1 MAKKRMDRTT
11 DYARI
16 VVARKRLVGR
26 KEMLACQR
34 HLDNMVEKSFDYIF
48 DVEMAEKAIDLANEL
63 TIGEGTEA
71 NRLTTRGFQNFIIGS
86 LHGWRKKRSKEL
98 RFRES
103 YVQIGRQNGKSFLS
117 ATEVNNRASFSGYHL
132 GKVYCAATKQE
143 QANIVW
149 DEVHKFIISDPELEK
164 LYHVREHERTITSK
178 ITGTVFK
185 SVGRD
190 TKSADGFRSIL
201 SIIDEYHAHQTNQM
215 YKLLLD
221 GQITV
226 DSALTWAI
234 TTAGFN
240 LNGPCYEHYQFCE
253 KVLEGLV
260 KKESLFVYI
269 TEMDR
274 DDDIWDY
281 KNWAKANP
289 LLLWSDDLTI
299 DQDMVARMAEKAI
312 EAKEKGGQDL
322 VNFMTKSLNVWVTWK
337 GDSFVD
343 LEKFKGCESDLT
355 LAHMRGKPCYLG
367 IDLSKGGDLTSIAL
381 VFPLADEHYYVYSH
395 SFLPEL
401 RLLEHERTDDAPY
414 RMWVKEGLLTLT
426 TGGFGI
432 KTDYKF
438 IIAHLKQ
445 ILEEYEIEVL
455 KVGYDGHNA
464 SVFLADLEFLGCDLV
479 EIVQSAKSLNDA
491 TVDFRLTVD
500 GGMLTYDKNNA
511 LLVWSVANATTT
523 SNSFGEIK
531 VDKQSDK
538 QRIDP
543 VDAVLDAWKI
553 AFLERNTSTYS
564 ANEAF
569 DDWQEVMRA
578 RKERR

>member
-1 MAKKRMDRTT
+1 MARKQDRTT
-11 DYARI
+11 DYAKL
-16 VVARKRLVGR
+16 VLSGKRLAGR
-26 KEMLACQR
+26 KERLACQR
-34 HLDNMVEKSFDYIF
+34 HLDDMSRKDFPYIF
-48 DVEMAEKAIDLANEL
+48 DVGMAERAIDLANEL
-63 TIGEGTEA
+63 TIGEGLEA
-71 NRLTTRGFQNFIIGS
+71 VELRTRGFQNFIIGN
-86 LHGWRKKRSKEL
+86 LHGWRRKRTKEL

-103 YVQIGRQNGKSFLS
+103 YVQVGRQNGKSFLS
-117 ATEVNNRASFSGYHL
+117 ATEVNNRVSFSGYHL
-132 GKVYCAATKQE
+132 GRAFCAATKQE

-149 DEVHKFIISDPELEK
+149 DEVHKFIISDPHLAELYK
-164 LYHVREHERTITSK
+164 VREHEHTITSK
-178 ITGTVFK
+178 ITGTEFK

-190 TKSADGFRSIL
+190 TKSADGFRSVL
-201 SIIDEYHAHQTNQM
+201 AVIDEYHAHKTNQM

-221 GQITV
+221 GQIHV

-234 TTAGFN
+234 TTAGFD
-240 LNGPCYEHYQFCE
+240 LTAPCYEQYQFCE
-253 KVLEGLV
+253 KILEGLV
-260 KKESLFVYI
+260 QKESLFIYI
-269 TEMDR
+269 AEMDK

-281 KNWAKANP
+281 HNWAKANP
-289 LLLWSDDLTI
+289 LLLWVDDVTI
-299 DQDMVARMAEKAI
+299 DEDMVARMAEKAI

-337 GDSFVD
+337 GDAFVD
-343 LEKFKGCESDLT
+343 LEKFKKCESDFT
-355 LAHMRGKPCYLG
+355 LAHMRGKQCYLG
-367 IDLSKGGDLTSIAL
+367 IDLSKGGDLASIAL
-381 VFPLADEHYYVYSH
+381 VFPMEEEHYHIHSH

-401 RLLEHERTDDAPY
+401 KLLEHERTDDAPY
-414 RMWVKEGLLTLT
+414 RMWVKDGLLTLT
-426 TGGFGI
+426 TGAFGI

-438 IIAHLKQ
+438 IVQYLKD
-445 ILEEYEIEVL
+445 IIEEFELEVL
-455 KVGYDGHNA
+455 MVGYDGHNA
-464 SVFLADLEFLGCDLV
+464 SAFIADLEFLGCPLV

-531 VDKQSDK
+531 VDKRSDTK
-538 QRIDP
+538 RIDP
-543 VDAVLDAWKI
+543 VDAIIDAWKI
-553 AFLERNTSTYS
+553 AFQERNTSTYS